1 MLEVG
6 GNSMRWIATGRGD
19 RDHNN
24 NKSSGRKGTV
34 VEGIGRMLF

>member
-6 GNSMRWIATGRGD
+6 GNSMPWIAAGRGD

-24 NKSSGRKGTV
+24 NKSSGRKGIIV
-34 VEGIGRMLF
+34 KGIGRTLF